1 MFISNYEAPTLQQVS
16 VQVFGEHGSK
26 KINRILFMSWESSMM
41 DNFAG
46 SGVDKKQVCKTIIT
60 PRWLSSLIKV
70 WTKYCEHNKEWKN
83 KETL

>member
-1 MFISNYEAPTLQQVS
+1 M
-16 VQVFGEHGSK
+16 QVFGEHGSK

-60 PRWLSSLIKV
+60 PR
-70 WTKYCEHNKEWKN
+70 
-83 KETL
+83 